1 MLRLTLMA
9 THTAE
14 QLRLAGEIIA
24 ESVELARAAADR
36 TAPALPARRA
46 IA

>member
-1 MLRLTLMA
+1 MA

-24 ESVELARAAADR
+24 ESVEAARGTDGHE
-36 TAPALPARRA
+36 PAETRA

>member
-1 MLRLTLMA
+1 MTLMA

-24 ESVELARAAADR
+24 EAVETARESAADV
-36 TAPALPARRA
+36 A
-46 IA
+46 